1 MTKIINKKIF
11 NNIAHIDGQNL
22 NLGIKEINLKV
33 DFAKF
38 RIYLKDKYH
47 IKYAY
52 YYLGHKQD
60 SNVSMTSLYDNLQK
74 AGFIL
79 RFKDFNELMISA
91 KKGNVDCDIIFHI
104 MESLYKKESKGKV
117 LLVSGDGDYKKIV
130 DFLIQE
136 NKFLKILFPNKK
148 FASSLYKKLGSEKC
162 DNLNNIRHYIEY
174 KKS

>member
-1 MTKIINKKIF
+1 MGMKKELL
-11 NNIAHIDGQNL
+11 NIAHIDGQNL
-22 NLGIKEINLKV
+22 NAGAKEINLKV
-33 DFAKF
+33 DFKKF
-38 RIYLKDKYH
+38 RLYLKDKYH

-60 SNVSMTSLYDNLQK
+60 NNVPMTSLYDNLQK

-79 RFKDFNELMISA
+79 RFKDFNELMLSA

-104 MESLYKKESKGKV
+104 MESLYKKEVEGKV
-117 LLVSGDGDYKKIV
+117 LLISGDGDYKKTV

-148 FASSLYKKLGSEKC
+148 FASSLYKKLGSEKW
-162 DNLNNIRHYIEY
+162 DYLNNIRNYIEY
-174 KKS
+174 KKP